1 MNENTDRG
9 LDRMRR
15 WKNKTVFLYNRHV
28 SIRYALWL
36 FRDPS
41 KKCSNN
47 GWKSRGSSL
56 VSPFYGAGS
65 VIVLSAYFW
74 AKCVHLW
81 CSKGSLKSGHPLK
94 SALEVTNIIIWGR
107 KRFIRLRPLDY
118 HTARTQEIVK
128 GGGAVY
134 LNPLL
139 YFVDLLIHKIC
150 FSSPWY
156 VPICLLE

>member
-1 MNENTDRG
+1 MGCEDERT
-9 LDRMRR
+9 
-15 WKNKTVFLYNRHV
+15 KLYFYITGMYRSVMH
-28 SIRYALWL
+28 YGF

>member
-1 MNENTDRG
+1 MYRSVMHYG
-9 LDRMRR
+9 
-15 WKNKTVFLYNRHV
+15 F
-28 SIRYALWL
+28 

-139 YFVDLLIHKIC
+139 CSLLSPLIRLASWNKALMVSELIL
-150 FSSPWY
+150 SSPISAF
-156 VPICLLE
+156 VNFDFSRS